1 MDNLNQLV
9 KECDVELYDTEIVNE
24 NSRTIYRVYIT
35 KKGGV
40 NLDDCERVSRLL
52 SPIFDVT
59 PPVSGEYTL
68 EVSSP
73 GIERR
78 LEKQK
83 HYISSIGELVRIN
96 TALLDVRGEILS
108 ADDNSVTLK
117 TEDGILTIDYINI
130 KKAKTYLEW

>member
-78 LEKQK
+78 LEKPK

>member
-78 LEKQK
+78 LEKPK

-96 TALLDVRGEILS
+96 TALLYVRGEILS